1 MDTQQ
6 LIADI
11 TSCDTHKVW
20 SSSCEIIALGQNA
33 KQIKPLIEYLPLIK
47 KRTGRLVM
55 GGMFAP
61 NQRFVDFAIRTIEF
75 HRDSIECYCT
85 LYAKGSGGSYFL
97 IKPNN
102 GKSFEVM
109 KSKCHFF
116 NPLREKIAQMT
127 NQSVE
132 MEPEYQDC

>member
-1 MDTQQ
+1 MNTLQ

-11 TSCDTHKVW
+11 TSRDTHKVW
-20 SSSCEIIALGQNA
+20 SSSCEIISLGQDERSI
-33 KQIKPLIEYLPLIK
+33 QPLIEYLPLIK
-47 KRTGRLVM
+47 KKAKNLAM
-55 GGMFAP
+55 GGTFAP

-75 HRDSIECYCT
+75 HRDSIECSCT

-109 KSKCHFF
+109 KSKCYFF
-116 NPLREKIAQMT
+116 NALREKIAQMT
-127 NQSVE
+127 NKSVE
-132 MEPEYQDC
+132 MEPEYQDR